1 MQKNVIITGTSS
13 GLGLSTAVTL
23 AAEGYK
29 VYATMRNLDK
39 RAALDRAAAAAG
51 VAVELLT
58 LDVTDER
65 SVQAAVASVVAQ
77 DGRVDVL
84 INNAGAG
91 FAKHIEQASEADMI
105 WVTDVNYF
113 GVVRCTQAVVPH
125 MREAGAGHIVNVT
138 SVGALVGQPFN
149 ELYCGAKFAVEGFTE
164 ALATVLPEFGIRLT
178 LVEPGGIASE
188 FATSATKATIGE
200 AGLPDDAYA
209 PIFGRY
215 LAGFQTRER
224 DGADSPSQTPDE
236 VAEVLNNVLKN
247 PSPPLRIRTSAW
259 AEALCAFKT
268 EADPDGLK
276 QTADV
281 VERFL

>member
-39 RAALDRAAAAAG
+39 RAALERAAAAAG